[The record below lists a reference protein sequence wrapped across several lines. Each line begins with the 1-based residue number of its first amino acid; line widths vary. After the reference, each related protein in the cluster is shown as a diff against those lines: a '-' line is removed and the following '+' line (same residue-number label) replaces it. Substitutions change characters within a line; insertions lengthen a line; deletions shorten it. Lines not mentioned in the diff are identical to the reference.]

1 MSQRQTPRNGMYYTN
16 YSGKVWQTNDLT
28 HATQEP
34 HARSFSSTG
43 FSRMDRIF
51 ADSSDEATYDIQ
63 SVFSDSSDAESS
75 DSTST
80 SSSFKYKKEIVHN
93 VLGEYRSFFCSTQLN
108 MNDAGST
115 SISSSNKNEK
125 LPMLKA
131 LQTSTSSSSSS
142 TQSDASEETQVKGAQ
157 MKDCITAE
165 TNKDSCA
172 LFEPLPPASNEDKSE
187 IETENGAAPT
197 NERSLLTND
206 SSSSN
211 NTPSITKRKSK
222 SEMVL
227 NNIQSCLYQD
237 RSCISYGTIAT
248 LLEQMEKPTRY
259 SKEPPFPQKLH
270 QILGNPNNHKCIMWL
285 PHGRAFMI
293 LDKKN
298 LEKEILPHYFKSSKL
313 ASFMRQVN
321 NWGFDRIHFGP
332 DSNAYYNE
340 YFLRGLPHVSLKMIR
355 QPKGKLQQRMQ
366 SIYSQMRLV
375 PDLYEMSE
383 EHPLP
388 GDNEPSSTTMKEAK
402 LSLLKRRKV

>member
-1 MSQRQTPRNGMYYTN
+1 
-16 YSGKVWQTNDLT
+16 
-28 HATQEP
+28 
-34 HARSFSSTG
+34 
-43 FSRMDRIF
+43 MDRIF
-51 ADSSDEATYDIQ
+51 ADSSDEATYDVQ
-63 SVFSDSSDAESS
+63 SVFSDSSDAKSI

-80 SSSFKYKKEIVHN
+80 SSSFKYKKQIVHN
-93 VLGEYRSFFCSTQLN
+93 VLGKYRSFFCFTQLN

-115 SISSSNKNEK
+115 SISSRNKNKK

-131 LQTSTSSSSSS
+131 IKTSTISSSCSSV
-142 TQSDASEETQVKGAQ
+142 QSDVSEETEVKGAK

-165 TNKDSCA
+165 KNKDSCA
-172 LFEPLPPASNEDKSE
+172 LSEPLPPALNEDKSE

-211 NTPSITKRKSK
+211 NTPSITKQKSK
-222 SEMVL
+222 SELVL
-227 NNIQSCLYQD
+227 TNIQSCLYQD
-237 RSCISYGTIAT
+237 RSCIPYGTVAT

-270 QILGNPNNHKCIMWL
+270 QILANPNNHKFIMWL
-285 PHGRAFMI
+285 PHGRAWKI

-321 NWGFDRIHFGP
+321 NWGFDRIHFGR

-340 YFLRGLPHVSLKMIR
+340 
-355 QPKGKLQQRMQ
+355 
-366 SIYSQMRLV
+366 
-375 PDLYEMSE
+375 
-383 EHPLP
+383 
-388 GDNEPSSTTMKEAK
+388 
-402 LSLLKRRKV
+402 